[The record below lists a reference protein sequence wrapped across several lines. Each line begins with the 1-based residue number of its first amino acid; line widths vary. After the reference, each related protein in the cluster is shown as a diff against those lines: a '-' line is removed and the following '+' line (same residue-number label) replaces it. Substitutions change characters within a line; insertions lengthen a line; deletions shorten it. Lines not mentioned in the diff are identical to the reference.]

1 MGKLALRQSRI
12 KSLEEE
18 KMKNNKQNQTQN
30 ETQNENQYKTND
42 TKQNAKDCR

>member
-1 MGKLALRQSRI
+1 
-12 KSLEEE
+12 
-18 KMKNNKQNQTQN
+18 MKNNKQNQTQN